1 VPPCSLPADACHRRI
16 AAPAIA
22 GNHDFQPEVA
32 RRNRQ
37 VCHRQMAILV
47 TGAAGFVALN
57 IVEHLLSSG
66 RDVVGLDRI
75 PLPPRAV
82 RDFAALP
89 GRFTLI
95 GGSILSAAD
104 LSHALT
110 MAPIETV
117 IHCAV
122 ITAGTAREKADP
134 ETIEAV
140 NVQGA
145 VGALMAAVRRGVKRF
160 VYPSSGS
167 IYGHAAKGVAVIDED
182 SLLPSPVMLYGLTK
196 RAAETILPRVAE
208 TQGVRFTAARLGSVY
223 GPWEYATGVRDTLS
237 PIFQALDCARLG
249 LEAVL
254 GPPWRGDYIYA
265 RDVAAGLV
273 RIADPPTLSRTV
285 YNLGSGQ
292 AATVE
297 DWCVRWRLWCR
308 VSIGGGRGQGRRMT
322 WKAMLALTAARSI
335 PARSRPRPG
344 SRHGSISRR
353 PPAIIWRG

>member
-1 VPPCSLPADACHRRI
+1 
-16 AAPAIA
+16 
-22 GNHDFQPEVA
+22 
-32 RRNRQ
+32 
-37 VCHRQMAILV
+37 MTILV

-57 IVEHLLSSG
+57 IVEHLLTAG
-66 RDVVGLDRI
+66 RDVIGLDRI
-75 PLPPRAV
+75 PLPSRAS

-104 LSHALT
+104 LSRALT
-110 MAPIETV
+110 MAPVEAV

-122 ITAGTAREKADP
+122 ITAGTAREKSDP
-134 ETIEAV
+134 ETIVAV

-145 VGALMAAVRRGVKRF
+145 VGALMAAAKRGVTRF

-167 IYGHAAKGVAVIDED
+167 IYGHAAKGVAVIEED
-182 SLLPSPVMLYGLTK
+182 ALTPAPVMLYGLTK

-237 PIFQALDCARLG
+237 PMLQVLECARSG
-249 LEAVL
+249 QEAVL

-273 RIADPPTLSRTV
+273 SIADSPALSRTV
-285 YNLGSGQ
+285 YNLGSGV
-292 AATVE
+292 AVSAE
-297 DWCVRWRLWCR
+297 DWCSTLMPLVPGFRWRCAPAGEAYN
-308 VSIGGGRGQGRRMT
+308 VESHSGFDRGAFDIKKIAAETGFAPRFD
-322 WKAMLALTAARSI
+322 LTAAGGDYL
-335 PARSRPRPG
+335 AWLN
-344 SRHGSISRR
+344 
-353 PPAIIWRG
+353 AV

>member
-1 VPPCSLPADACHRRI
+1 MTV
-16 AAPAIA
+16 
-22 GNHDFQPEVA
+22 
-32 RRNRQ
+32 
-37 VCHRQMAILV
+37 LV

-75 PLPPRAV
+75 PLPPRAA
-82 RDFAALP
+82 RDFALLS

-104 LSHALT
+104 LSRALT
-110 MAPIETV
+110 IAPIEAV

-122 ITAGTAREKADP
+122 ITAGAAREIADP
-134 ETIEAV
+134 ETIVAV
-140 NVQGA
+140 NIQGA

-167 IYGHAAKGVAVIDED
+167 IYGHAAKDVAVIDED
-182 SLLPSPVMLYGLTK
+182 ALSPDPVMLYGLTK
-196 RAAETILPRVAE
+196 RAAETILPRVAA

-237 PIFQALDCARLG
+237 PMLQALECARSG
-249 LEAVL
+249 REAVL

-273 RIADPPTLSRTV
+273 RIADAPVLSRTV
-285 YNLGSGQ
+285 YNLGSGT
-292 AATVE
+292 AVSVE
-297 DWCVRWRLWCR
+297 DWCAALAPLISGFRWRR
-308 VSIGGGRGQGRRMT
+308 AGAGEAYDVESHSGFDRGAFDIG
-322 WKAMLALTAARSI
+322 KLAAETGFTPRFGLAAAAADYLAWSQ
-335 PARSRPRPG
+335 A
-344 SRHGSISRR
+344 
-353 PPAIIWRG
+353 A